1 MPIENRDLAV
11 GTRLV
16 ATYKKQ
22 AYVCTIEAEQDG
34 KLAFV
39 LQDGKRFK
47 SPSSAASAVMG
58 GSAANGWR
66 FWSVEG
72 DAPTAASAEKPA
84 KAKKEKTFKL
94 IRRLP
99 GTGLEDGQRRF
110 FCAACQKS
118 FVTTEADPQACPE
131 GHSEKALA
139 EFTRDQIEDAMATAE
154 GALDDQPTG
163 GVGD

>member
-1 MPIENRDLAV
+1 MPIENRDLPV

-22 AYVCTIEAEQDG
+22 AYVCTVEAEEDG

-66 FWSVEG
+66 FWTVEG
-72 DAPTAASAEKPA
+72 QTPVTAAPTEKPDR
-84 KAKKEKTFKL
+84 AKKEKVFKL
-94 IRRLP
+94 LRRLP
-99 GTGLEDGQRRF
+99 GTGLEQGQQRY
-110 FCAACQKS
+110 FCSACQRS
-118 FVTTEADPQACPE
+118 FVTTETDP
-131 GHSEKALA
+131 
-139 EFTRDQIEDAMATAE
+139 
-154 GALDDQPTG
+154 
-163 GVGD
+163 